1 MEKEIDNE
9 VKEKFDSKKFNN
21 DLICWIVTLSI
32 AITIFEFMNIFFNIT
47 TTGLYYTEEFSIKF
61 SVLMGLIIYTFFW
74 AILKKASYATIT
86 CYILVFLLNL
96 LNTIKILYIS
106 EPIYFSDISF
116 ITQIGGL
123 AGLAFGNISHKAII
137 NIFSIFLVYAIL
149 LIVISILSHKFNIEI
164 KSRKIRIPIIII
176 DILLILCLFLPN
188 SYTKSAY
195 LKIFFNTDE
204 YLDYDSYTNNVGYYL
219 KVGMINGMY
228 GKMLND
234 RFSEPKEYNED
245 VLNNILK
252 NTKYES
258 DTELGKPNIIVVF
271 AESFFDVD
279 QIDEVKF
286 DKSVTSNFNRLKS
299 EGKIVNLVSPSYGG
313 MSENVAFE
321 LFTGASMNYFP
332 KGYIPIMSLYPRNI
346 EKIKPSIVKVLD
358 NNGYDSKIVFGK
370 DYYNSE
376 KSFKS
381 LGFKEYEELIDT
393 MGEDNINDNVAIGN
407 IIHKFENKE
416 KNKRLLYTIETFE
429 GHMPYS
435 EDKYENY
442 DINIT
447 DSNLTEEDNITL
459 RAYSQSIYN
468 TDKELDRLYNYI
480 KEYDEPTMILFLG
493 DHLPYLYTASDNT
506 NLIDKLEYFN
516 TDDELLNYYRKY
528 NTQCLILAN
537 FDMSN
542 IEFPEYSG
550 VDLLFPYL
558 INKMDIENI
567 DYYKWLNST
576 RNDLCAS
583 NRYISLDKEGN
594 RYYTNNLKDEMKN
607 IYDIK
612 NKMQY
617 MFFIK

>member
-1 MEKEIDNE
+1 MDKE
-9 VKEKFDSKKFNN
+9 VVEKFDSKKFNN
-21 DLICWIVTLSI
+21 DLICWIVTLTIS
-32 AITIFEFMNIFFNIT
+32 ITIFEVMNIFFNIT
-47 TTGLYYTEEFSIKF
+47 TTGIYYTESFSIKF
-61 SVLMGLIIYTFFW
+61 SILIGFIVYTFFW
-74 AILKKASYATIT
+74 AILRKASRATIV
-86 CYILVFLLNL
+86 CYVVVFLLSLFN
-96 LNTIKILYIS
+96 NIKILYTS
-106 EPIYFSDISF
+106 EPIYFSDVKF
-116 ITQIGGL
+116 ITQMGGL
-123 AGLAFGNISHKAII
+123 AGLAFGNISHKVII
-137 NIFSIFLVYAIL
+137 NIICVYSLYAFFLIT
-149 LIVISILSHKFNIEI
+149 ISILNHKFDIEI
-164 KSRKIRIPIIII
+164 KSKKIRIVMIAI
-176 DILLILCLFLPN
+176 DVLLILCLFLPN
-188 SYTKSAY
+188 SYTKNIY
-195 LKIFFNTDE
+195 LKIFFNTDK
-204 YLDYDSYTNNVGYYL
+204 YLDYDSYTTNIGYYL

-228 GKMLND
+228 GKLLND
-234 RFSEPKEYNED
+234 RFSEPKDYNENILD
-245 VLNNILK
+245 NILK

-258 DTELGKPNIIVVF
+258 STELGKPNIIVVF
-271 AESFFDVD
+271 AESFFDID
-279 QIDEVKF
+279 QITEVKF
-286 DKSVTSNFNRLKS
+286 DKSVTSNFNRLKN
-299 EGKIVNLVSPSYGG
+299 EGKVVNLVSPSYGG

-332 KGYIPIMSLYPRNI
+332 KGYIPIMSLYTRKY

-376 KSFKS
+376 NSFRS

-416 KNKRLLYTIETFE
+416 NNQRLLYTIETFE

-435 EDKYENY
+435 KDKYEDY
-442 DINIT
+442 DINII
-447 DSNLTEEDNITL
+447 DSNLTEEENITL
-459 RAYSQSIYN
+459 RSYSQSIYN
-468 TDKELDRLYNYI
+468 TDKELNRLYNYI
-480 KEYDEPTMILFLG
+480 KEYDEPTIILFLG
-493 DHLPYLYTASDNT
+493 DHLPYLYTSSDNN

-537 FDMSN
+537 FDISN

-594 RYYTNNLKDEMKN
+594 RYYTNDLKDEMKN